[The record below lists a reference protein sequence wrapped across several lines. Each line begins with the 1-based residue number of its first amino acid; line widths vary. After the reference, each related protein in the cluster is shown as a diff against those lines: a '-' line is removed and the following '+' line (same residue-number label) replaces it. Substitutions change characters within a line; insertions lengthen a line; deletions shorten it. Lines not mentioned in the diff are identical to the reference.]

1 MRGRRR
7 KGSAGRAASLVSPGP
22 LPRPCPA
29 GRHARAGG
37 SFRNN
42 HVPKDEPDAKL
53 PQQSRAQT
61 RPLSGTHRQDHCGA
75 RGWDS
80 ALAQAVES
88 QRVRRL
94 DGAGERGDRP
104 SHRGVN
110 LFVLGMSPLAFASG
124 DPRWCSYRQA
134 LARGWQVRRGEK
146 ATPVYFYKPIEI
158 TDKTSESEGKTRRV
172 PILRA
177 FSVFHASQIDGIAA
191 LAPADATKTVVE
203 RVEDA
208 EIILKASGVPVWIG
222 GDRAFYN
229 PAGDFIQLPPDEA
242 FESPA
247 LRASV
252 ALHELS
258 HASGHPSRLNRD
270 LSGKFGSSAYSR
282 EELRAE
288 LSSLLVGS
296 EIGLPTDIPNHASYV
311 RSWLDVLKQDKREV
325 FHAAA
330 DAQRIADYILG
341 FHPDY
346 AERPAESADDGDDDT
361 SSVVAPLAA

>member
-1 MRGRRR
+1 MSPMRNFRSNSVQRRDHYQELTD
-7 KGSAGRAASLVSPGP
+7 KIIAALEAGTAPWR
-22 LPRPCPA
+22 RPWNPNAC
-29 GRHARAGG
+29 GG
-37 SFRNN
+37 STAPVN
-42 HVPKDEPDAKL
+42 A
-53 PQQSRAQT
+53 AT
-61 RPLSGTHRQDHCGA
+61 GHRY
-75 RGWDS
+75 
-80 ALAQAVES
+80 
-88 QRVRRL
+88 
-94 DGAGERGDRP
+94 
-104 SHRGVN
+104 RGVN
-110 LFVLGMSPLAFASG
+110 LFVLGISPLAFASG

-158 TDKTSESEGKTRRV
+158 ADKTSEGEGETRRV
-172 PILRA
+172 PILRV

-191 LAPADATKTVVE
+191 LAPAGATKTVIE

-208 EIILKASGVPVWIG
+208 EIILKASGVSVRIG

-229 PAGDFIQLPPDEA
+229 QAGDFIQLPPDEA

-296 EIGLPTDIPNHASYV
+296 AIGLPTDIPNHARYV
-311 RSWLDVLKQDKREV
+311 RSWLDVLKQDKREI
-325 FHAAA
+325 FYAAA

-346 AERPAESADDGDDDT
+346 AERPIESADDGDDGT